1 MKKQKKIS
9 IGYVTGHNF
18 GGWCIPQ
25 KIQTAIIH
33 FMANNEKQV
42 ISYSVSEYLD
52 SKNNSL
58 LNSRIKEDKNIKNIF
73 FVSALQLNINNN
85 FFYKTLNKFNL
96 YFFLE
101 NLQIKR
107 GQDLKKLKVYINQI
121 SKRKI
126 LTFKKNNYL
135 EIYNEFLKKFS

>member
-18 GGWCIPQ
+18 GGWSIPQ

-58 LNSRIKEDKNIKNIF
+58 LNSRIREDKNIKNIF

-101 NLQIKR
+101 NLQIKK

-126 LTFKKNNYL
+126 LKFKKNNYL
-135 EIYNEFLKKFS
+135 ELYNEFLKNFS

>member
-18 GGWCIPQ
+18 GGWSIPQ

-58 LNSRIKEDKNIKNIF
+58 LNSRIREDKNIKNIF

-101 NLQIKR
+101 NLQIKS

-135 EIYNEFLKKFS
+135 ELYNEFLKKFS